1 MKTNRIKIIK
11 MMNTL
16 INKTNNKI
24 NKKKK
29 LKHKNIKI
37 QSNSKL

>member
-24 NKKKK
+24 KKKK
-29 LKHKNIKI
+29 KTKT
-37 QSNSKL
+37 

>member
-24 NKKKK
+24 KKKK